1 MASTK
6 KTGNESVKDIDP
18 GGTRPAR
25 GNEDEALDHHLESGD
40 RNTRPDPKTKPDT

>member
-25 GNEDEALDHHLESGD
+25 GGGDKTVDHHVESGD
-40 RNTRPDPKTKPDT
+40 RNKRPDPKTKPDE